1 MPKSVAKIALSSSRD
16 IPFNRLVLSQA
27 NVRRIK
33 AGVSIEE
40 LAEDIARRTL
50 LQSLTV
56 RPVLDDEGAETGMF
70 EVPAGG
76 RRFRALELLVK
87 QKRLARTAPIPC
99 VVRTDGLAE
108 EDSLAENIQRAPLHP
123 LDQFRA
129 FLTLR
134 EKGKSEEEIAAAFFV
149 SVAVVRQRLRL
160 ASVSP
165 KLLDLYAEDEISL
178 DQIMAFTVNPDHAR
192 QEQVWEA
199 LQRSYTKEPHQI
211 RRMLT
216 EGAVRSSDKRAQFVG
231 LDAYESAGGVIL
243 RDLFNTDD
251 GGWLQD
257 PGLLDRLVIE
267 KLEREGDPVRAEG
280 WKWVEVAPDFP
291 YGHTYNLRRL
301 IGERPPLTA
310 EETAARD
317 ALRAE
322 FDKLE
327 EDYAEANEIPE
338 EVDQRLSEIETALA
352 ALDERPVIYDPAEIA
367 RAGAFVSIDGSGA
380 LRIERGYVR
389 PEDEPP
395 VAPLGDGTVENAV
408 DETDLGTGLVSE
420 PESSAVASGSF
431 EPPELSDDDEGE
443 RPIPDRLVTEL
454 TAHRT
459 VALRDALA
467 RDPDT
472 AFVAALHVL
481 CLKLFYRYALDSCL
495 EIEPKGALFGGQ
507 APGLADTA
515 SAKAIDTRHAA
526 WAAQLPKEPA
536 TLWDALMA
544 FDHDSRQTLFAHC
557 VSLTVNAVSE
567 TYNRRPKAIAHADCL
582 AQAVALDMAAVGWR
596 PTADTYL
603 GRVTKGRI
611 LQAVSEAKG
620 DIAAERIRPLKK
632 AEMVK
637 AAEELL
643 TGTGWLPEPLRTP
656 GQTFA
661 PGVEPVSLADAEV
674 EAQSANDGGE
684 PAMDQSCAGDDV
696 SEPSA
701 AAAAVAAE

>member
-1 MPKSVAKIALSSSRD
+1 MPKSIAKIALSRSRD

-56 RPVLDDEGAETGMF
+56 RPILDDKGAETGMF

-160 ASVSP
+160 AAASP
-165 KLLDLYAEDEISL
+165 RLLDVYAEDGMTL
-178 DQIMAFTVNPDHAR
+178 DQLIAFTVNPDHAR

-199 LQRSYTKEPHQI
+199 LQRSYNKEPHQI

-216 EGAVRSSDKRAQFVG
+216 EGAVRASDKRAQFSG
-231 LDAYESAGGVIL
+231 IGAYEAAGGVIL
-243 RDLFNTDD
+243 RDLFNSDD

-257 PGLLDRLVIE
+257 PGLLDRLVME
-267 KLEREGDPVRAEG
+267 KLEREAEAIRAEG
-280 WKWVEVAPDFP
+280 WKWIEVAPDFP
-291 YGHTYNLRRL
+291 YGHTYDLRRL
-301 IGERPPLTA
+301 IGGQRALTE
-310 EETAARD
+310 EETAAHA

-327 EDYAEANEIPE
+327 ETYAEANETPE

-352 ALDERPVIYDPAEIA
+352 AFDERPVIYDPAEIA
-367 RAGAFVSIDGSGA
+367 RAGAFVSIDGSGV
-380 LRIERGYVR
+380 LRVERGYVR

-395 VAPLGDGTVENAV
+395 VAPSERGTDDGAGDEAGA
-408 DETDLGTGLVSE
+408 GAVSE
-420 PESSAVASGSF
+420 DAPDADSAAAVEAAPEPA
-431 EPPELSDDDEGE
+431 EEDDGV

-459 VALRDALA
+459 LALRDALA
-467 RDPDT
+467 KDPDI
-472 AFVAALHVL
+472 ACVAALHAL
-481 CLKLFYRYALDSCL
+481 CLRLFYRYGLDSCL
-495 EIEPKGALFGGQ
+495 EIEPKSAMFGSQ

-515 SAKAIDTRHAA
+515 SAQAIDARHAA
-526 WAAQLPKEPA
+526 WTAQLPKEPGA
-536 TLWDALMA
+536 LWDALLA
-544 FDHDSRQTLFAHC
+544 FDHDSCQGLFAHC
-557 VSLTVNAVSE
+557 VGLTVNAVSE
-567 TYNRRPKAIAHADCL
+567 VYNRRPKAIAHADRL

-596 PTADTYL
+596 PTVENYL
-603 GRVTKGRI
+603 GRITKGRI
-611 LQAVSEAKG
+611 VEAVREANG
-620 DIAAERIRPLKK
+620 DAAAERIRPLKK
-632 AEMVK
+632 AEMAK
-637 AAEELL
+637 AAEDLL
-643 TGTGWLPEPLRTP
+643 TGSGWLAEPLRTP
-656 GQTFA
+656 GQIFT
-661 PGVEPVSLADAEV
+661 PGIEPVSLPDAEG
-674 EAQSANDGGE
+674 ERQSARDGGE
-684 PAMDQSCAGDDV
+684 PATDESGDIEDA
-696 SEPSA
+696 SEPSGA
-701 AAAAVAAE
+701 AIAAE

>member
-1 MPKSVAKIALSSSRD
+1 
-16 IPFNRLVLSQA
+16 
-27 NVRRIK
+27 
-33 AGVSIEE
+33 
-40 LAEDIARRTL
+40 IARRTL

-56 RPVLDDEGAETGMF
+56 RPILDDKGAETGMF

-87 QKRLARTAPIPC
+87 QKRLARNASIPC
-99 VVRTDGLAE
+99 VVRTGGLAE

-149 SVAVVRQRLRL
+149 SIAVVRQRLRL

-165 KLLDLYAEDEISL
+165 QLLNVYAEDGMTL
-178 DQIMAFTVNPDHAR
+178 DQLMGFTVNPDHAR

-216 EGAVRSSDKRAQFVG
+216 EGAVRASDKRAQFVG
-231 LDAYESAGGVIL
+231 VEAYEAEGGLIL
-243 RDLFNTDD
+243 RDLFNSDD

-257 PGLLDRLVIE
+257 PALLDRLVTE
-267 KLEREGDPVRAEG
+267 KLDREAEAIRAEG
-280 WKWVEVAPDFP
+280 WKWVEVSPDFP
-291 YGHTYNLRRL
+291 YGHTYDLRRL
-301 IGERPPLTA
+301 IGEQRPLT
-310 EETAARD
+310 EGEIAAHD

-322 FDKLE
+322 LDKLE
-327 EDYAEANEIPE
+327 EGYCQTEDIPE
-338 EVDQRLSEIETALA
+338 EVDRRLAEIETALA
-352 ALDERPVIYDPAEIA
+352 VFEVRPVVYAPDEIT
-367 RAGAFVSIDGSGA
+367 RAGTFVSIDGDGA

-395 VAPLGDGTVENAV
+395 IPRSEDGAIDGEADAPGADTA
-408 DETDLGTGLVSE
+408 
-420 PESSAVASGSF
+420 SASDDNSAPVVGVASDTADPV
-431 EPPELSDDDEGE
+431 EEDDDV

-467 RDPDT
+467 KDPDV

-495 EIEPKGALFGGQ
+495 EIEPKTAVFGGQ

-515 SAKAIDTRHAA
+515 SAKAIDARHAT
-526 WAAQLPKEPA
+526 WAAQLPREPGA
-536 TLWDALMA
+536 LWDVLTA
-544 FDHDSRQTLFAHC
+544 FDHDSRLALFAHC
-557 VSLTVNAVSE
+557 IGLTVNAVSE
-567 TYNRRPKAIAHADCL
+567 TYNRRPKAIAHADRI
-582 AQAVALDMAAVGWR
+582 AQAVALDMAAIGWR
-596 PTADTYL
+596 PTVDNYL

-611 LQAVSEAKG
+611 VEALREAKG
-620 DIAAERIRPLKK
+620 ESAAERVRSFKK
-632 AEMVK
+632 AEMAK
-637 AAEELL
+637 AAEDLL
-643 TGTGWLPEPLRTP
+643 IGTGWLPEPLRTP

-661 PGVEPVSLADAEV
+661 PGIDPASLANAEA
-674 EAQSANDGGE
+674 EAPSAEDGGE
-684 PAMDQSCAGDDV
+684 PAMDEPGSGDEASD
-696 SEPSA
+696 PSA
-701 AAAAVAAE
+701 PAAAFAAE

>member
-1 MPKSVAKIALSSSRD
+1 MPKSVAKIALSRSRD

-56 RPVLDDEGAETGMF
+56 RPILDDKGAEAGMF

-87 QKRLARTAPIPC
+87 QKRLARNAPIPC
-99 VVRTDGLAE
+99 VVRTEGLPE

-165 KLLDLYAEDEISL
+165 KLLDFYAEDGMTL
-178 DQIMAFTVNPDHAR
+178 DQLMGFTVNPDHMR

-216 EGAVRSSDKRAQFVG
+216 EGAVRASDKRAQFVG
-231 LDAYESAGGVIL
+231 VEAYQGAGGVIL
-243 RDLFNTDD
+243 RDLFNADD

-257 PGLLDRLVIE
+257 PGLLDRLVTE
-267 KLEREGDPVRAEG
+267 KLNREAEIIQAEG
-280 WKWVEVAPDFP
+280 WKWVEVSPDFP
-291 YGHTYNLRRL
+291 YGHTYDLRRL
-301 IGERPPLTA
+301 IGEQRPLT
-310 EETAARD
+310 EGEIAAHD

-322 FDKLE
+322 LDNLE
-327 EDYAEANEIPE
+327 ESYCQTEDIPE
-338 EVDQRLSEIETALA
+338 EVDRRLAEIETALA
-352 ALDERPVIYDPAEIA
+352 VFEERPVVYDPDEIT
-367 RAGAFVSIDGSGA
+367 RAGTFVSIDGSGA

-389 PEDEPP
+389 PQDEPP
-395 VAPLGDGTVENAV
+395 IPRSEDGAIDGAADEPGADTASSSDDNSAPVVGVAPETADPVE
-408 DETDLGTGLVSE
+408 E
-420 PESSAVASGSF
+420 
-431 EPPELSDDDEGE
+431 DDDV

-467 RDPDT
+467 KDPDV

-495 EIEPKGALFGGQ
+495 EIEPKIAMFGGQ

-515 SAKAIDTRHAA
+515 SAKAIDARHAA
-526 WAAQLPKEPA
+526 WAAQLPREPA

-567 TYNRRPKAIAHADCL
+567 TYNRRPKAIAHADRL

-596 PTADTYL
+596 PTLDNYL

-611 LQAVSEAKG
+611 LQTVSEAKG
-620 DIAAERIRPLKK
+620 DTAVERIRALKK
-632 AEMVK
+632 AEMAK
-637 AAEELL
+637 AAEDLL
-643 TGTGWLPEPLRTP
+643 IGTGWLPEPLRTP

-661 PGVEPVSLADAEV
+661 PGIESVSSADAEV
-674 EAQSANDGGE
+674 EAQSAENGGE
-684 PAMDQSCAGDDV
+684 PAMD
-696 SEPSA
+696 ESA
-701 AAAAVAAE
+701 TDHQACELPAATAAVAAE

>member
-1 MPKSVAKIALSSSRD
+1 MPKSVPKIALSSSRD

-50 LQSLTV
+50 LQSLTA
-56 RPVLDDEGAETGMF
+56 RPILDEKGTETGMF

-76 RRFRALELLVK
+76 RRFRALEQLVK

-99 VVRTDGLAE
+99 VVRTEGLAE

-160 ASVSP
+160 AAVSP
-165 KLLDLYAEDEISL
+165 KLLEVYAEDGISL
-178 DQIMAFTVNPDHAR
+178 DQVMAFTVNPDHDR
-192 QEQVWEA
+192 QEQVWDA

-216 EGAVRSSDKRAQFVG
+216 EGAVRASDKRAQFVG
-231 LDAYESAGGVIL
+231 VEAYESAGGLIL
-243 RDLFNTDD
+243 RDLFNSDD

-257 PGLLDRLVIE
+257 PALLDRLVME
-267 KLEREGDPVRAEG
+267 KLHREAEAIRAEG

-291 YGHTYNLRRL
+291 YGHTYDLRRL
-301 IGERPPLTA
+301 AGEQRPLT
-310 EETAARD
+310 EQETTAHD

-322 FDKLE
+322 FDRLE
-327 EDYAEANEIPE
+327 ESCAGSNEISE

-352 ALDERPVIYDPAEIA
+352 DFEERPIAYNPAEIV
-367 RAGAFVSIDGSGA
+367 RAGTFVSIDGSGG

-395 VAPLGDGTVENAV
+395 VLPSDDGTVDGET
-408 DETDLGTGLVSE
+408 DETGAGT
-420 PESSAVASGSF
+420 ASGPDNNSAAAVGRAYEQA
-431 EPPELSDDDEGE
+431 EPPEEDEGV

-459 VALRDALA
+459 LALRDALA
-467 RDPDT
+467 NDPDV
-472 AFVAALHVL
+472 AFLAALHVL
-481 CLKLFYRYALDSCL
+481 CLKIFYRYALDSCL
-495 EIEPKGALFGGQ
+495 EIEPKSAVFGGQ
-507 APGLADTA
+507 TPGLADTA
-515 SAKAIDTRHAA
+515 SAKAIDARHAA
-526 WAAQLPKEPA
+526 WAAQLPKEPG
-536 TLWDALMA
+536 TLWDALTA
-544 FDHDSRQTLFAHC
+544 FDHDSRQALFAHC
-557 VSLTVNAVSE
+557 VALTLNAVSE
-567 TYNRRPKAIAHADCL
+567 TYNRRPKAIAHADRI
-582 AQAVALDMAAVGWR
+582 AQAVALDMAAIGWR
-596 PTADTYL
+596 PTVDNYL
-603 GRVTKGRI
+603 GRITKGRI
-611 LQAVSEAKG
+611 VEALREAKG
-620 DIAAERIRPLKK
+620 ESAAERVRSLKK
-632 AEMVK
+632 AEMAK
-637 AAEELL
+637 AAENLL
-643 TGTGWLPEPLRTP
+643 IGTGWLPEPLRTP

-661 PGVEPVSLADAEV
+661 PGIEPTSRADAEA
-674 EAQSANDGGE
+674 EAPSAEDGGE
-684 PAMDQSCAGDDV
+684 PAMDEPGSGDGTSD
-696 SEPSA
+696 PSA
-701 AAAAVAAE
+701 PAAAVAAE

>member
-56 RPVLDDEGAETGMF
+56 RPILDDKGAETGMF

-99 VVRTDGLAE
+99 VVRTEGLAE

-134 EKGKSEEEIAAAFFV
+134 EKGKSEEEIAVAFFV

-160 ASVSP
+160 AAVSP
-165 KLLDLYAEDEISL
+165 KLLGVYAEDGMTL
-178 DQIMAFTVNPDHAR
+178 DQLMGFTVNPDHAR

-216 EGAVRSSDKRAQFVG
+216 EGAVRASDKRAQFVG
-231 LDAYESAGGVIL
+231 IEAYEAAGGIIL
-243 RDLFNTDD
+243 RDLFNSDD

-257 PGLLDRLVIE
+257 PALLDRLAME
-267 KLEREGDPVRAEG
+267 KLDHKAEAVRAEG

-291 YGHTYNLRRL
+291 YGHTYDLRRL
-301 IGERPPLTA
+301 VGEQRPLTE
-310 EETAARD
+310 EETTAHD
-317 ALRAE
+317 SLRTE
-322 FDKLE
+322 FERLE
-327 EDYAEANEIPE
+327 ESYAEANEIPE

-352 ALDERPVIYDPAEIA
+352 AFDERPVIYDPAEIT

-395 VAPLGDGTVENAV
+395 VAPSEDGTDDGDPEETGAGTASGIAPENDPAAEV
-408 DETDLGTGLVSE
+408 DAASE
-420 PESSAVASGSF
+420 PSE
-431 EPPELSDDDEGE
+431 EDEGV

-459 VALRDALA
+459 LALRDALA
-467 RDPDT
+467 NDPDT

-481 CLKLFYRYALDSCL
+481 CLKMFYRYVLDSCL
-495 EIEPKGALFGGQ
+495 EIEPKSAMFGGQ
-507 APGLADTA
+507 APGLADTRYA
-515 SAKAIDTRHAA
+515 QAIDARHAA

-536 TLWDALMA
+536 TLWDALLA
-544 FDHDSRQTLFAHC
+544 FDHDSRRGLFAHC

-567 TYNRRPKAIAHADCL
+567 TYNRRPKAIAHADRL

-596 PTADTYL
+596 PTIDNYF

-611 LQAVSEAKG
+611 LQAISEAKG
-620 DIAAERIRPLKK
+620 DTAAERIRPFKK
-632 AEMVK
+632 ADMAK

-661 PGVEPVSLADAEV
+661 PGIEPTPIADTEV
-674 EAQSANDGGE
+674 EAQSANNGGE
-684 PAMDQSCAGDDV
+684 PAMDDSGVNDEP

>member
-1 MPKSVAKIALSSSRD
+1 MPKSVSKIALSSSRD

-33 AGVSIEE
+33 AGVSLEE

-56 RPVLDDEGAETGMF
+56 RPILDDKGAETGMF

-99 VVRTDGLAE
+99 VVRTEGLAE

-160 ASVSP
+160 AAVSP
-165 KLLDLYAEDEISL
+165 KLLDVYAEDGISL
-178 DQIMAFTVNPDHAR
+178 DQVMAFTVNPDHVR

-216 EGAVRSSDKRAQFVG
+216 EGAVRASDKRAQFVG
-231 LDAYESAGGVIL
+231 VEAYEAAGGLIL
-243 RDLFNTDD
+243 RDLFNSDD

-257 PGLLDRLVIE
+257 PALLDRLAME
-267 KLEREGDPVRAEG
+267 KLDREAEAIRAEG

-291 YGHTYNLRRL
+291 YGHTYDLRRL
-301 IGERPPLTA
+301 VGEQRPLT
-310 EETAARD
+310 EQETAAHD

-322 FDKLE
+322 FDRLE
-327 EDYAEANEIPE
+327 ESCAGSNEIPE

-352 ALDERPVIYDPAEIA
+352 AFEERPVIYDPAEIG

-380 LRIERGYVR
+380 LRVERGYVR

-395 VAPLGDGTVENAV
+395 VIPSNDGTIDGEAN
-408 DETDLGTGLVSE
+408 ETGAGT
-420 PESSAVASGSF
+420 ASGPDNDCAAAVGGASEQT
-431 EPPELSDDDEGE
+431 EPPEEDEGV

-459 VALRDALA
+459 LALRDALA
-467 RDPDT
+467 NDPDV
-472 AFVAALHVL
+472 AFLAALHVL
-481 CLKLFYRYALDSCL
+481 CLKIFYRYALELLSGDRAEERCL
-495 EIEPKGALFGGQ
+495 Q
-507 APGLADTA
+507 RA
-515 SAKAIDTRHAA
+515 SPRARRHA
-526 WAAQLPKEPA
+526 LGEG
-536 TLWDALMA
+536 D
-544 FDHDSRQTLFAHC
+544 
-557 VSLTVNAVSE
+557 
-567 TYNRRPKAIAHADCL
+567 RRPARRLGGAAPQG
-582 AQAVALDMAAVGWR
+582 AVQAVGCAHGVRPRQPPGSVRALRRSHGQRRVRDLQSTPESDRPCRSDRPSGRPRHGGDRLAADGRQLSR
-596 PTADTYL
+596 PRHQ
-603 GRVTKGRI
+603 GPHHG
-611 LQAVSEAKG
+611 S
-620 DIAAERIRPLKK
+620 
-632 AEMVK
+632 
-637 AAEELL
+637 
-643 TGTGWLPEPLRTP
+643 
-656 GQTFA
+656 A
-661 PGVEPVSLADAEV
+661 P
-674 EAQSANDGGE
+674 
-684 PAMDQSCAGDDV
+684 
-696 SEPSA
+696 
-701 AAAAVAAE
+701 

>member
-40 LAEDIARRTL
+40 LAEDIVRRTL

-56 RPVLDDEGAETGMF
+56 RPILDDKGAETGMF

-76 RRFRALELLVK
+76 RRLRALELLVK
-87 QKRLARTAPIPC
+87 QKRLARNAPIPC
-99 VVRTDGLAE
+99 VVRTEGLPE
-108 EDSLAENIQRAPLHP
+108 EDSLVENIQRAPLHP

-160 ASVSP
+160 AAVSP
-165 KLLDLYAEDEISL
+165 KLLDVYAEDGMTL
-178 DQIMAFTVNPDHAR
+178 DQLMGFTVNPDHAR

-199 LQRSYTKEPHQI
+199 LQRSYPKEPHQI

-216 EGAVRSSDKRAQFVG
+216 EGVVRASDKRARFVG
-231 LDAYESAGGVIL
+231 VEAYEDAGGVIL
-243 RDLFNTDD
+243 RDLFNADD

-257 PGLLDRLVIE
+257 PGLLDRLVTE
-267 KLEREGDPVRAEG
+267 KLDREADTIRAEG
-280 WKWVEVAPDFP
+280 WKWVEVSPDFP
-291 YGHTYNLRRL
+291 YGHTYDLRRL
-301 IGERPPLTA
+301 IGEQRPLT
-310 EETAARD
+310 EGEIAAHD

-322 FDKLE
+322 LDKLE
-327 EDYAEANEIPE
+327 ESHCQTQEIPE
-338 EVDQRLSEIETALA
+338 EVDRRLAEIETALA
-352 ALDERPVIYDPAEIA
+352 VFEERPVVYAPDEIT
-367 RAGAFVSIDGSGA
+367 RAGTFVSIDGDGA
-380 LRIERGYVR
+380 LRIERAYVR

-395 VAPLGDGTVENAV
+395 IPRSEDGAIDGEA
-408 DETDLGTGLVSE
+408 DEPGADT
-420 PESSAVASGSF
+420 AST
-431 EPPELSDDDEGE
+431 SDDNSAHVVGVETADPVEE
-443 RPIPDRLVTEL
+443 DDDVRPIPDRLVTEL

-459 VALRDALA
+459 VALRDALSK
-467 RDPDT
+467 DPDV

-495 EIEPKGALFGGQ
+495 EIEPKSAMFGGQ

-515 SAKAIDTRHAA
+515 SAKAIDARHAA
-526 WAAQLPKEPA
+526 WAAQLPSEPA

-544 FDHDSRQTLFAHC
+544 FDHDSRQALFAHC

-567 TYNRRPKAIAHADCL
+567 TYNRRPKAIVHADRV
-582 AQAVALDMAAVGWR
+582 AQAVALDMTAVRWR
-596 PTADTYL
+596 PTLDNYL

-620 DIAAERIRPLKK
+620 DTAAERIRALKK
-632 AEMVK
+632 AEMAK
-637 AAEELL
+637 AAEDLL
-643 TGTGWLPEPLRTP
+643 IGTGWLPEPLRTP

-661 PGVEPVSLADAEV
+661 PGIESISSADAEV
-674 EAQSANDGGE
+674 EAQSAGNGGE
-684 PAMDQSCAGDDV
+684 PAMDESATDHQAC
-696 SEPSA
+696 EPPA
-701 AAAAVAAE
+701 PTAAVAAE

>member
-56 RPVLDDEGAETGMF
+56 RPILDDDGAETGMF

-99 VVRTDGLAE
+99 VVRTEGLAE

-134 EKGKSEEEIAAAFFV
+134 EKGKSEEDIAAAFFV

-165 KLLDLYAEDEISL
+165 KLLDVYAEDGMTL
-178 DQIMAFTVNPDHAR
+178 DQLMSFTVNPDHVR

-216 EGAVRSSDKRAQFVG
+216 EGAVRASDKRAQFVG
-231 LDAYESAGGVIL
+231 VEAYEDAGGVIL
-243 RDLFNTDD
+243 RDLFNADD

-257 PGLLDRLVIE
+257 PGLLDRLVME
-267 KLEREGDPVRAEG
+267 KLEREASPIRAEG
-280 WKWVEVAPDFP
+280 WKWLEVSPDFP
-291 YGHTYNLRRL
+291 YGHTYDLRRL
-301 IGERPPLTA
+301 IGEQRPLTEDEIA
-310 EETAARD
+310 THD

-322 FDKLE
+322 LDKLE
-327 EDYAEANEIPE
+327 ESYCQTEDIPE
-338 EVDQRLSEIETALA
+338 EVDRRLAEIEIALA
-352 ALDERPVIYDPAEIA
+352 AFEERPVVYDPDEIA

-395 VAPLGDGTVENAV
+395 VASSADGTVDGESV
-408 DETDLGTGLVSE
+408 DVGAGTAPAPEHDSAAALGASDQAE
-420 PESSAVASGSF
+420 APE
-431 EPPELSDDDEGE
+431 DDEGV

-459 VALRDALA
+459 LALRDALA
-467 RDPDT
+467 NDPDT
-472 AFVAALHVL
+472 AFVAAVHVL

-495 EIEPKGALFGGQ
+495 EIEPKSAMFGGQ

-515 SAKAIDTRHAA
+515 SAQAIDARHAA

-544 FDHDSRQTLFAHC
+544 FDHDSRQGLFAHC

-567 TYNRRPKAIAHADCL
+567 VYNRRPKATAHADRL
-582 AQAVALDMAAVGWR
+582 AQAVALDMAAVGWW
-596 PTADTYL
+596 PTVDSYL

-620 DIAAERIRPLKK
+620 DTAAERIRPFKK
-632 AEMVK
+632 ADMAK
-637 AAEELL
+637 AAEALL
-643 TGTGWLPEPLRTP
+643 IGTGWLPEPLRTP
-656 GQTFA
+656 GQTFT
-661 PGVEPVSLADAEV
+661 PGVEPAPLPDAEG
-674 EAQSANDGGE
+674 EAQSAQDGGE
-684 PAMDQSCAGDDV
+684 PAMDESGSGDEA

-701 AAAAVAAE
+701 AAATVAAE